1 MFKIQQ
7 AFPSIIANFQIGEV
21 LEVVEEQILFLR
33 PLLTQTCPPPPRQIT
48 VQRETILYLTHR

>member
-21 LEVVEEQILFLR
+21 LEVVVEQILFLR
-33 PLLTQTCPPPPRQIT
+33 HLPTQTCPPPRQIT
-48 VQRETILYLTHR
+48 VQQETIL